1 MDHRIKALIAASLLS
16 LSGLACA
23 GYAQATPP
31 KGWVPPPAGSGA
43 PGGFVGTSAANTAT
57 FVQNTVRTNASL
69 NVGGRIV
76 TIPAEFRFAQ
86 NAPRYA
92 AAAIMRHPYIR
103 TAAAVAGW
111 LGLASLAYDQLSGLW
126 TTPDTSSPVS
136 TGWTYYISAN
146 PSISSTTAEGLFSAA
161 LDICMSSGTPQ
172 KRIDNCTS
180 PFVNNGRIYMTR
192 NYSDWSFPNVWT
204 PYKDQYGVP
213 FYRQVDSCPV
223 GWYVTPAGCVQTPSP
238 KTLTEDEAIE
248 EIIKHP
254 MPADVPKHIPEPLP
268 VEAPSFPP
276 FFVPSSE
283 PRVNPNYDPALPAS
297 PDNAPYYQ
305 PGVEVKPAPTASSP
319 WQVSINPQN
328 QPVVDP
334 TQVGSETRPLP
345 DGSGGGSGGGS
356 ETKPP
361 EAADDFCVRNPGVL
375 ACQTLEH
382 EDDDTTLPEKAI
394 EFEFDLISGFS
405 GSATCPA
412 FPNVGDMLGGRQIS
426 WQPFC
431 DTLAKLRNLLLA
443 FAWASAA
450 FIILGYGRGD

>member
-103 TAAAVAGW
+103 TAASIAGW
-111 LGLASLAYDQLSGLW
+111 LGLAGLVYDATSGLW
-126 TTPDTSSPVS
+126 TTPDPDALTSDGYIYYSQRDVGIHYSLESLCAALVADYSSPPS
-136 TGWTYYISAN
+136 NWTSIEIHQTKCDLSGWTAYRTGTNEYGSVGGNFSPHIRDLTISRRL
-146 PSISSTTAEGLFSAA
+146 S
-161 LDICMSSGTPQ
+161 
-172 KRIDNCTS
+172 NC
-180 PFVNNGRIYMTR
+180 PA
-192 NYSDWSFPNVWT
+192 
-204 PYKDQYGVP
+204 
-213 FYRQVDSCPV
+213 
-223 GWYVTPAGCVQTPSP
+223 GWYVTPAGCTQTAQP
-238 KTLTEDEAIE
+238 KTVTQDEAVE
-248 EIIKHP
+248 ELTRHP
-254 MPADVPKHIPEPLP
+254 MPEEIPNWVPEPLP
-268 VEAPSFPP
+268 VELPSFPP

-283 PRVNPNYDPALPAS
+283 PRVNPNYNPELPAS

-305 PGVEVKPAPTASSP
+305 PGVEVKPAPTASTP
-319 WQVSINPQN
+319 WQVSITPQN

-361 EAADDFCVRNPGVL
+361 EAADDFCARNPGVI

-382 EDDDTTLPEKAI
+382 EDDDTKLPEKEI
-394 EFEFDLISGFS
+394 EFEFNLISGFAD
-405 GSATCPA
+405 SATCPA

-431 DTLAKLRNLLLA
+431 DTLAKLKNLLLA

-450 FIILGYGRGD
+450 FILLGSRGD

>member
-57 FVQNTVRTNASL
+57 FAQNTVRTNASL

-103 TAAAVAGW
+103 TAAAVATW
-111 LGLASLAYDQLSGLW
+111 LGIAGLIYDEVSGLW
-126 TTPDTSSPVS
+126 ALPDDGVIPSDGYVYRFGQDQWHAQYGYKNSYQDLCQIWADSVNHIITSCQPSGVS
-136 TGWTYYISAN
+136 SVN
-146 PSISSTTAEGLFSAA
+146 PSGYP
-161 LDICMSSGTPQ
+161 SGGIGFTKILSDCPQ
-172 KRIDNCTS
+172 
-180 PFVNNGRIYMTR
+180 
-192 NYSDWSFPNVWT
+192 
-204 PYKDQYGVP
+204 
-213 FYRQVDSCPV
+213 
-223 GWYVTPAGCVQTPSP
+223 GWYFTSAGCVQTPPP
-238 KTLTEDEAIE
+238 KTVTEEEAIE
-248 EIIKHP
+248 ELTRHP
-254 MPADVPKHIPEPLP
+254 MPDEIPNWVPEPLP
-268 VEAPSFPP
+268 VELPSFPP

-283 PRVNPNYDPALPAS
+283 PRVNPNYNPALPAS

-319 WQVSINPQN
+319 WQVSITPQN

-345 DGSGGGSGGGS
+345 EGSGGGSGGGS

-412 FPNVGDMLGGRQIS
+412 FPNVGDMLGGKQIS

-450 FIILGYGRGD
+450 FILLGYGRGD

>member
-31 KGWVPPPAGSGA
+31 KGWAPPPAGSGA

-103 TAAAVAGW
+103 TAAAVATW
-111 LGLASLAYDQLSGLW
+111 LGVAGLIYDEVSGLW
-126 TTPDTSSPVS
+126 VRSSVSEDYPISDGHDYPVDGQVFHDLVSACHASIPLYAPSYPNHNLSFLRINSPNTCVFSRERKSTPGYFDSVIGFTVTYTSSS
-136 TGWTYYISAN
+136 TC
-146 PSISSTTAEGLFSAA
+146 PS
-161 LDICMSSGTPQ
+161 
-172 KRIDNCTS
+172 
-180 PFVNNGRIYMTR
+180 
-192 NYSDWSFPNVWT
+192 
-204 PYKDQYGVP
+204 
-213 FYRQVDSCPV
+213 
-223 GWYVTPAGCVQTPSP
+223 GWYVTPAGCVQNPPP
-238 KTLTEDEAIE
+238 KTITEEETIE
-248 EIIKHP
+248 ELTRHP
-254 MPADVPKHIPEPLP
+254 MPEEIPKLVPEPLP
-268 VEAPSFPP
+268 VELPSFPP

-305 PGVEVKPAPTASSP
+305 PGVEVKPAPTASTP
-319 WQVSINPQN
+319 WQVSITPQN

-345 DGSGGGSGGGS
+345 DGGGGGSGS
-356 ETKPP
+356 DTKPP
-361 EAADDFCVRNPGVL
+361 EAADDFCARNPGVI

-382 EDDDTTLPEKAI
+382 ENDDTELPEKAI

-412 FPNVGDMLGGRQIS
+412 FPNVGDMLGGKQIS

-431 DTLAKLRNLLLA
+431 DTLAKLRHLLLA

-450 FIILGYGRGD
+450 FILLGYGRGD

>member
-23 GYAQATPP
+23 GYAQAIPP

-57 FVQNTVRTNASL
+57 FAQNTVRTNASL

-103 TAAAVAGW
+103 TAAAVATW
-111 LGLASLAYDQLSGLW
+111 LGVAGLIYDEVSGFWIAPDPDAASPSDGMLYRFGSSGYGILGEGNTLIEACNSAAIAFSQIVGVSLSSEVRIFNGLCNFE
-126 TTPDTSSPVS
+126 TTLP
-136 TGWTYYISAN
+136 GSAN
-146 PSISSTTAEGLFSAA
+146 LTTRSL
-161 LDICMSSGTPQ
+161 
-172 KRIDNCTS
+172 N
-180 PFVNNGRIYMTR
+180 
-192 NYSDWSFPNVWT
+192 
-204 PYKDQYGVP
+204 PYHTTNP
-213 FYRQVDSCPV
+213 CPA
-223 GWYVTPAGCVQTPSP
+223 GWYSTPAGCVQNPPP
-238 KTLTEDEAIE
+238 KTITEEEAIE
-248 EIIKHP
+248 ELTRHP
-254 MPADVPKHIPEPLP
+254 MPEEIPKLVPEPLP
-268 VEAPSFPP
+268 VELPSFPP

-283 PRVNPNYDPALPAS
+283 PRVNPNYNPALPAS
-297 PDNAPYYQ
+297 PDNAPFYQ
-305 PGVEVKPAPTASSP
+305 PGVEVKPVPTASSP
-319 WQVSINPQN
+319 WQVSITPQN

-334 TQVGSETRPLP
+334 TQVGSETRPSP
-345 DGSGGGSGGGS
+345 DGGGSGGGS
-356 ETKPP
+356 DTKPP

-412 FPNVGDMLGGRQIS
+412 FPNVGDMLGGKQIS

-431 DTLAKLRNLLLA
+431 DTLAKLKNLLLA

>member
-57 FVQNTVRTNASL
+57 FIQNTVRTNASL

-76 TIPAEFRFAQ
+76 TIPAQFRFAQ

-103 TAAAVAGW
+103 TAAAAASW
-111 LGLASLAYDQLSGLW
+111 LGVIGLIYDEVSGFWRLPDSSFIPVNEPYIYCVSWNELGQANLCSDPNARYFSDRSSALNVLYNDCLNWAGSQSNRCEIFEQYIYYPWGPYARGAASPGKKYVGCVGS
-126 TTPDTSSPVS
+126 
-136 TGWTYYISAN
+136 YYGKDGCTEN
-146 PSISSTTAEGLFSAA
+146 PSHSS
-161 LDICMSSGTPQ
+161 I
-172 KRIDNCTS
+172 
-180 PFVNNGRIYMTR
+180 
-192 NYSDWSFPNVWT
+192 
-204 PYKDQYGVP
+204 
-213 FYRQVDSCPV
+213 
-223 GWYVTPAGCVQTPSP
+223 
-238 KTLTEDEAIE
+238 TEEEAIE
-248 EIIKHP
+248 ELTRHP
-254 MPADVPKHIPEPLP
+254 MPEEIPNWVPEPLP
-268 VEAPSFPP
+268 VELPSFPP

-283 PRVNPNYDPALPAS
+283 PRVNPNYNPELPAS

-305 PGVEVKPAPTASSP
+305 PGVEVKPAPTASTP
-319 WQVSINPQN
+319 WQVSITPQN

-345 DGSGGGSGGGS
+345 DGGGGGSGS
-356 ETKPP
+356 DTKPP
-361 EAADDFCVRNPGVL
+361 EAADDFCARNPGVI

-382 EDDDTTLPEKAI
+382 ENDDTELPEKAI
-394 EFEFDLISGFS
+394 EFEFNLISGFS

-412 FPNVGDMLGGRQIS
+412 FPNVGDMLGGKQIS

-450 FIILGYGRGD
+450 FILLGYGRGD

>member
-57 FVQNTVRTNASL
+57 FAQNTVRTNASL

-76 TIPAEFRFAQ
+76 TIPAQFRFAQ

-103 TAAAVAGW
+103 TAAAVATW
-111 LGLASLAYDQLSGLW
+111 LGVAGLIYDEVSGLW
-126 TTPDTSSPVS
+126 QIPDSENPVF
-136 TGWTYYISAN
+136 
-146 PSISSTTAEGLFSAA
+146 PS
-161 LDICMSSGTPQ
+161 DGTLY
-172 KRIDNCTS
+172 RFGNT
-180 PFVNNGRIYMTR
+180 
-192 NYSDWSFPNVWT
+192 
-204 PYKDQYGVP
+204 QYGILGEGNTLIEACNNAAIARAVIAGASVVGDVRIVGGFCEFSTRAP
-213 FYRQVDSCPV
+213 DSFSSIPRSLTPSHITNPCPV
-223 GWYVTPAGCVQTPSP
+223 GWYKTAAGCVQTPP
-238 KTLTEDEAIE
+238 AKTITEQEAIDE
-248 EIIKHP
+248 LTRHP
-254 MPADVPKHIPEPLP
+254 MPDEIPNWVPEPLP
-268 VEAPSFPP
+268 VELPSFPP

-283 PRVNPNYDPALPAS
+283 PRVNPNYNPALPAS

-305 PGVEVKPAPTASSP
+305 PGVEVKPSPTASSP
-319 WQVSINPQN
+319 WQVSITPQN

-334 TQVGSETRPLP
+334 TQVGSETRPVP
-345 DGSGGGSGGGS
+345 EDSGGGSGGGS

-361 EAADDFCVRNPGVL
+361 EAADDFCARNPGVI

-412 FPNVGDMLGGRQIS
+412 FPNVGDMLGGKQIS

-450 FIILGYGRGD
+450 FILLGYGRGG

>member
-16 LSGLACA
+16 LTGVASAF
-23 GYAQATPP
+23 YAEASPP
-31 KGWVPPPAGSGA
+31 QGWAPAPAGSGA
-43 PGGFVGTSAANTAT
+43 PGGVTGTKVA
-57 FVQNTVRTNASL
+57 VNASFANGSVKVPVSL
-69 NVGGRIV
+69 NAGGRRV
-76 TIPAEFRFAQ
+76 QYLATLPYAQ
-86 NAPRYA
+86 TASRYA

-103 TAAAVAGW
+103 TAAAVASW
-111 LGLASLAYDQLSGLW
+111 LGVAGLVYDEISGLW
-126 TTPDTSSPVS
+126 NSPDADYVISD
-136 TGWTYYISAN
+136 GFTYYLDQDS
-146 PSISSTTAEGLFSAA
+146 SITGNSYASIRDYAVRNCADLFSFNW
-161 LDICMSSGTPQ
+161 DRVQNCEIVNDYVSNWQFSVTY
-172 KRIDNCTS
+172 KDN
-180 PFVNNGRIYMTR
+180 FNK
-192 NYSDWSFPNVWT
+192 VWT
-204 PYKDQYGVP
+204 ETRFASASRK
-213 FYRQVDSCPV
+213 RSECPA
-223 GWYVTPAGCVQTPSP
+223 GWYVTPAGCVQNPPP
-238 KTLTEDEAIE
+238 KTITEEEAIE
-248 EIIKHP
+248 ELTRHP
-254 MPADVPKHIPEPLP
+254 MPEEIPKLVPEPLP
-268 VEAPSFPP
+268 VELPSFPP

-319 WQVSINPQN
+319 WQVSITPQN

-361 EAADDFCVRNPGVL
+361 EAADDFCARNPGVI

-412 FPNVGDMLGGRQIS
+412 FPNVGDMLGGKQIS

>member
-1 MDHRIKALIAASLLS
+1 MDHRVKALIAASLLS

-57 FVQNTVRTNASL
+57 FIQNTVRTNASL

-76 TIPAEFRFAQ
+76 TIPAQFRFAQ
-86 NAPRYA
+86 NASRYA

-103 TAAAVAGW
+103 TAAAVASW
-111 LGLASLAYDQLSGLW
+111 LGVAGLIYDEISGLW
-126 TTPDTSSPVS
+126 TSFDTDYPQSEGVKYCIGGTIRDSQDKCYKGYPVYYDPVS
-136 TGWTYYISAN
+136 ALNALHQLCELEYPGRC
-146 PSISSTTAEGLFSAA
+146 SIVGDQVSYRINSSTVRYRGL
-161 LDICMSSGTPQ
+161 
-172 KRIDNCTS
+172 S
-180 PFVNNGRIYMTR
+180 PFPAA
-192 NYSDWSFPNVWT
+192 SE
-204 PYKDQYGVP
+204 
-213 FYRQVDSCPV
+213 CPA
-223 GWYVTPAGCVQTPSP
+223 GWYVTPAGCVQNPSP
-238 KTLTEDEAIE
+238 KTITEEEAIE
-248 EIIKHP
+248 ELTRHP
-254 MPADVPKHIPEPLP
+254 MPEEIPNWVPEPLP
-268 VEAPSFPP
+268 VELPSFPP

-283 PRVNPNYDPALPAS
+283 PRVNPNYNPELPAS

-305 PGVEVKPAPTASSP
+305 PGVEVKPAPTASTP
-319 WQVSINPQN
+319 WQVSITPQN

-345 DGSGGGSGGGS
+345 EGSGGGSGGGS

-361 EAADDFCVRNPGVL
+361 EAADDFCARNPGVI

-382 EDDDTTLPEKAI
+382 ENDDTELPEKAI

-412 FPNVGDMLGGRQIS
+412 FPNVGDMLGGKQIS

-431 DTLAKLRNLLLA
+431 DTLAKLRHLLLA

>member
-43 PGGFVGTSAANTAT
+43 PGGFVGTNAANTAT

-76 TIPAEFRFAQ
+76 TIPAQFRFAQ
-86 NAPRYA
+86 NASRYA

-103 TAAAVAGW
+103 TAAAVATW
-111 LGLASLAYDQLSGLW
+111 LGVAGLIYDEVSGLW
-126 TTPDTSSPVS
+126 SLPDD
-136 TGWTYYISAN
+136 GL
-146 PSISSTTAEGLFSAA
+146 ISSDGYIYRFAQDQWHAQYGYKNSYQDLCQIWADSVNHIITS
-161 LDICMSSGTPQ
+161 CSSSGVSSVAPSGYPPGGISFS
-172 KRIDNCTS
+172 K
-180 PFVNNGRIYMTR
+180 TR
-192 NYSDWSFPNVWT
+192 SD
-204 PYKDQYGVP
+204 
-213 FYRQVDSCPV
+213 CPE
-223 GWYVTPAGCVQTPSP
+223 GWYITSAGCVQSPPS
-238 KTLTEDEAIE
+238 KTVTEDEAIE
-248 EIIKHP
+248 ELTRHP
-254 MPADVPKHIPEPLP
+254 MPEEIPKLVPEPLP
-268 VEAPSFPP
+268 VELPSFPP

-283 PRVNPNYDPALPAS
+283 PRVNPNYNPELPAS

-305 PGVEVKPAPTASSP
+305 PGVEVKPAPTASTP
-319 WQVSINPQN
+319 WQVSITPQN

-345 DGSGGGSGGGS
+345 DGGGGGSGS
-356 ETKPP
+356 DTKPP
-361 EAADDFCVRNPGVL
+361 EAADDFCARNPGVI

-382 EDDDTTLPEKAI
+382 ENDDTELPEKAI

-412 FPNVGDMLGGRQIS
+412 FPNVGDMLGGKQIS

-431 DTLAKLRNLLLA
+431 DTLAKLRHLLLA

-450 FIILGYGRGD
+450 FILLGYGRGD

>member
-1 MDHRIKALIAASLLS
+1 MDHRVKALIAASLLS

-57 FVQNTVRTNASL
+57 FAQNTVRTNASL

-103 TAAAVAGW
+103 TAAAVASW
-111 LGLASLAYDQLSGLW
+111 LGVAGLIYDEISGFWSIESDNGDFDISEGKIIFYKYEGVYVEGFSFASACSSFLNAIQAEFGLH
-126 TTPDTSSPVS
+126 
-136 TGWTYYISAN
+136 
-146 PSISSTTAEGLFSAA
+146 
-161 LDICMSSGTPQ
+161 
-172 KRIDNCTS
+172 
-180 PFVNNGRIYMTR
+180 
-192 NYSDWSFPNVWT
+192 SFE
-204 PYKDQYGVP
+204 
-213 FYRQVDSCPV
+213 PV
-223 GWYVTPAGCVQTPSP
+223 GLTTSTKCTYRFKTDPNSSIVYTNNIWGSIKSDAPNCPAGWFITPAGCVQNPPP
-238 KTLTEDEAIE
+238 KTLTEAEAIE
-248 EIIKHP
+248 ELTRHP
-254 MPADVPKHIPEPLP
+254 MPDEVPNSVPEPLP
-268 VEAPSFPP
+268 VELPSFPP

-283 PRVNPNYDPALPAS
+283 PRVNPNYNPALPAS

-305 PGVEVKPAPTASSP
+305 PGVEVKPAPTASTP
-319 WQVSINPQN
+319 WQVSLTPQN

-345 DGSGGGSGGGS
+345 DSGGGSGGGS

-361 EAADDFCVRNPGVL
+361 EAADDFCARNPGVI

-382 EDDDTTLPEKAI
+382 EDDDTKLPEKAI

-412 FPNVGDMLGGRQIS
+412 FPNVGDMLGGKQIS

-431 DTLAKLRNLLLA
+431 DTLAKLKNLLLA

-450 FIILGYGRGD
+450 FILLGYGRGS

>member
-57 FVQNTVRTNASL
+57 FIQNTVRTNASL

-76 TIPAEFRFAQ
+76 TIPAQFRFAQ
-86 NAPRYA
+86 NASRYA

-103 TAAAVAGW
+103 TAAAVASW
-111 LGLASLAYDQLSGLW
+111 LGVAGLIYDEISGLW
-126 TTPDTSSPVS
+126 TSFDTDYPRSEGVKYCIGGTVRDSQDKCSKGYPAYYDRVSALNALYQLCEREYPGRCSIVGDQVSYFIKKNDFLYRGLTP
-136 TGWTYYISAN
+136 
-146 PSISSTTAEGLFSAA
+146 FSAD
-161 LDICMSSGTPQ
+161 LE
-172 KRIDNCTS
+172 
-180 PFVNNGRIYMTR
+180 
-192 NYSDWSFPNVWT
+192 
-204 PYKDQYGVP
+204 
-213 FYRQVDSCPV
+213 CPR
-223 GWYVTPAGCVQTPSP
+223 GWYVTPAGCVQNPAP
-238 KTLTEDEAIE
+238 KTITEEEAIE
-248 EIIKHP
+248 ELTRHP
-254 MPADVPKHIPEPLP
+254 MPEEIPNWVPEPLP
-268 VEAPSFPP
+268 VELPSFPP

-283 PRVNPNYDPALPAS
+283 PRVNPNYSPELPAS

-305 PGVEVKPAPTASSP
+305 PGVEVKPAPTASTP
-319 WQVSINPQN
+319 WQVSITPQN

-345 DGSGGGSGGGS
+345 EGSGGGSGGGS

-361 EAADDFCVRNPGVL
+361 EAADDFCARNPGVI

-382 EDDDTTLPEKAI
+382 ENDDTELPEKAI

-412 FPNVGDMLGGRQIS
+412 FPNVGDMLGGKQIS

-431 DTLAKLRNLLLA
+431 DTLAKLRHLLLA

-450 FIILGYGRGD
+450 FILLGYGRGD

>member
-57 FVQNTVRTNASL
+57 FAQNTVRTNASL

-103 TAAAVAGW
+103 TAAAVATW
-111 LGLASLAYDQLSGLW
+111 LGVAGLIYDEVSGLW
-126 TTPDTSSPVS
+126 IIPDVETDYPISDGYLYYALNVGIISETKEAACLTIKNHTYPSFSHVSGSYCYWNTGTGTTIRSGELRKSGSS
-136 TGWTYYISAN
+136 
-146 PSISSTTAEGLFSAA
+146 
-161 LDICMSSGTPQ
+161 
-172 KRIDNCTS
+172 
-180 PFVNNGRIYMTR
+180 
-192 NYSDWSFPNVWT
+192 
-204 PYKDQYGVP
+204 
-213 FYRQVDSCPV
+213 SCPS
-223 GWYVTPAGCVQTPSP
+223 GWYVTPAGCVQTPPP
-238 KTLTEDEAIE
+238 KTITQEQAIE
-248 EIIKHP
+248 ELTKHP
-254 MPADVPKHIPEPLP
+254 MPEEIPNWVPEPLP
-268 VEAPSFPP
+268 VELPSFPP

-283 PRVNPNYDPALPAS
+283 PRVNPNYNPALPAS

-305 PGVEVKPAPTASSP
+305 PGVEVKPAPTASTP
-319 WQVSINPQN
+319 WQVSITPQN

-345 DGSGGGSGGGS
+345 EGSGGGSGGGS

-361 EAADDFCVRNPGVL
+361 EAADDFCVRNPGVI

-382 EDDDTTLPEKAI
+382 EDDDTKLPEKEI
-394 EFEFDLISGFS
+394 EFEFNLISGFAD
-405 GSATCPA
+405 SATCPA

-431 DTLAKLRNLLLA
+431 DSLAKVKNLLLA

-450 FIILGYGRGD
+450 FILLGYGRGS